1 MKTAEAL
8 VELYK
13 EFSKLRIKQIGS
25 KAWRNLRYFFKTMSL
40 QKEYLD
46 ILETEHEYHKEMYS
60 WLRNYI
66 DKNDISSQQ
75 ISSASTTFQ
84 MFRAELQG
92 RNLFLIIF
100 MVFLGLTG
108 SLYKFLSS
116 HLGTEIITI
125 VLILNWV
132 FGILAV
138 WERTSV
144 AVHVTIANQLQV
156 ILDRW
161 LDEHA

>member
-13 EFSKLRIKQIGS
+13 DFYELRIKHLGS
-25 KAWRNLRYFFKTMSL
+25 KSWRSLRYFFKTMSL

-46 ILETEHEYHKEMYS
+46 ILETEHEYQKEMYS
-60 WLRNYI
+60 WLCDYI
-66 DKNDISSQQ
+66 DRNEISSQQ
-75 ISSASTTFQ
+75 INSASTTFH

-116 HLGTEIITI
+116 HLGTEIMTI

-132 FGILAV
+132 FGVLAV

-156 ILDRW
+156 LLDRW
-161 LDEHA
+161 LDERP